1 MTSNRRTGLI
11 TRRAVSTVAVITA
24 LASAAPVAEA
34 TVVTNP
40 LPAPALP
47 GPGNLPN
54 FTFSPLPFTVPGV
67 AFAQGAT
74 VIGQTFNGDTTVCVS
89 AVVSHCSP

>member
-1 MTSNRRTGLI
+1 VS
-11 TRRAVSTVAVITA
+11 AVALVAA

-34 TVVTNP
+34 SAATNP
-40 LPAPALP
+40 LPLSAIP
-47 GPGNLPN
+47 GLGNLPA
-54 FTFSPLPFTVPGV
+54 FTFPSPPFNVPGV

-74 VIGQTFNGDTTVCVS
+74 VIGQTFTGDTTVCVS